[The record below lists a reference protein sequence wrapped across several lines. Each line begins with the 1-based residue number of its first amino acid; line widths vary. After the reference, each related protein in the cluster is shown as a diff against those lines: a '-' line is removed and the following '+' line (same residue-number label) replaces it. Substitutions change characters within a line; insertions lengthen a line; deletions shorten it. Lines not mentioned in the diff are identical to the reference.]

1 MILLFLGSMVIS
13 KLYLEPLPRPVI
25 SVHLLVV
32 FFILHKAGEGDT
44 SVQADMQAP

>member
-13 KLYLEPLPRPVI
+13 KLYLEPLPRPVL

-32 FFILHKAGEGDT
+32 FILHKAGEGDT